1 MYRQEPAFYKDGFT
15 MRPARAEDAEEY
27 YAQNYCPL
35 DPEVAR
41 LTGCKPAFAR
51 EEVVPFFLHCVEAEE
66 RRFFLLIAPDGTIAG
81 ESVRVRLTGKRAVR
95 IFGLASFLRRRAVR
109 ASGHG

>member
-15 MRPARAEDAEEY
+15 MRLARAEDAEEY

-51 EEVVPFFLHCVEAEE
+51 EEVVPFFLHCIEAED
-66 RRFFLLIAPDGTIAG
+66 RRFFFTD
-81 ESVRVRLTGKRAVR
+81 RTGWYDCRRKRAE
-95 IFGLASFLRRRAVR
+95 
-109 ASGHG
+109 